1 MDGSDY
7 IARVQARN
15 PKLAEPGKVIEI
27 RWPSF
32 EAALRDAYQAGW
44 RDALEP
50 AAGSD
55 GGSAG
60 SKLFDSLFGK
70 FTHGSGAAGG
80 RNGGA

>member
-44 RDALEP
+44 RDALANLADTAETP
-50 AAGSD
+50 TGSHV
-55 GGSAG
+55 
-60 SKLFDSLFGK
+60 FDSIFGK
-70 FTHGSGAAGG
+70 FTKGG
-80 RNGGA
+80 R